1 MIARP
6 STLDHQ
12 TAMQLAATEYDRCLE
27 LLAALQP
34 ADWERP
40 TDCPGWDVRQM
51 TSHMLG
57 MVEMAASVR
66 ENLRQQRLAG
76 QAGGDPLDAL
86 TGLQVEERQDWSPT
100 RLVDRFA
107 ARAPKAVAGRARIP
121 SFLRSRKLPQLQQV
135 NGAAEPWTIGFLT
148 DVILTRDP
156 WMHRIDISAAI
167 GRQVVLTADHDGAI
181 VAGVIAEWADRHGKD
196 FSLTLDGPAGGRWT
210 VGANGPSLQSDA
222 IEFCLALSGRP
233 SSVTADDIFSTQ
245 VPF

>member
-1 MIARP
+1 MIPRP

-12 TAMQLAATEYDRCLE
+12 AAMQLAATEYDRCLE

-34 ADWERP
+34 ADWDRP

-57 MVEMAASVR
+57 MLEMAASVR

-76 QAGGDPLDAL
+76 RAGGDPLDAL
-86 TGLQVEERQDWSPT
+86 TGLQVEERRDWSPA
-100 RLVDRFA
+100 RLVERFA
-107 ARAPKAVAGRARIP
+107 ARTPKAVAGRTRIP

-167 GRQVVLTADHDGAI
+167 GRQVVLTAEHDGAI
-181 VAGVIAEWADRHGKD
+181 VAGVIAEWADR
-196 FSLTLDGPAGGRWT
+196 
-210 VGANGPSLQSDA
+210 
-222 IEFCLALSGRP
+222 
-233 SSVTADDIFSTQ
+233 
-245 VPF
+245 